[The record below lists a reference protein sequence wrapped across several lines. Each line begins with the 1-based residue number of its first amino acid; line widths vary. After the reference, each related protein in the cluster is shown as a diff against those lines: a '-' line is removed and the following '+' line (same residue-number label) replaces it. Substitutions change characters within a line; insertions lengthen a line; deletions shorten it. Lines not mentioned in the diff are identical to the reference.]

1 MPRPRNIRKVACTP
15 DANYFKPRG
24 IPMRDLEEVILTIDE
39 FESVRLTDFEK
50 LYQEKAAEQMGVSR
64 QTIGRSVETA
74 RYKILDAI
82 LNNKALRIEGGSF
95 TLNKTNRHKCRKCKY
110 NFTLN
115 EKIIQK
121 RNCPKCE
128 KNLNIKEN

>member
-1 MPRPRNIRKVACTP
+1 MSRPRNIRKVACTP
-15 DANYFKPRG
+15 DANYFKPKG
-24 IPMRDLEEVILTIDE
+24 IPMKDLEEVILTIDE

-95 TLNKTNRHKCRKCKY
+95 TLNKSNRHKCRKCKC

-115 EKIIQK
+115 EKIIQN